1 LKHFTWPSLLLTGI
15 FLWTVP
21 GFGKDQV
28 SLNFQ
33 EVELPIFAK
42 YMSEVMGK
50 NIIIDGKVKGKI
62 SIFSPVK
69 VSREEAYGIFLSALE
84 LKGLAAIRMGRAI
97 QIVPAPLVR
106 PTLVIKVY
114 HLKYASAE
122 ELKGLLSSLMI
133 RSPVGSRASGAGQ
146 PILRRLQ
153 DIDSPIQILADK
165 HTNSLIIRA
174 TQSAQALVKPVIE
187 ELDIQRNQVYVEV
200 VILEIGVDRLRQI
213 GTDPLTVLT
222 FGKEGVLS
230 GILGLNRDPQ
240 AALKEISEAA
250 GALIGTG
257 GTASSLFF
265 PNSING
271 RLFLHF
277 LLNLTDTNLLST
289 PQILA
294 ADNERARIVVG
305 ENRPFPTGQSQTS
318 GGNTLVTIE
327 RKDVGITLEI
337 TPRVMGNGKIRL
349 QVRQEI
355 TAIQTNVAQT
365 IGTGDSQVAVGPTT
379 TKRAMD
385 STVLAQDGQT
395 LVLGGLIRDNVSIN
409 ESKLPFLGDIPGLGW
424 LFKFEE
430 RRSEKI
436 ILLVFLTP
444 HLVRN
449 TSDVENIWASKSE
462 DLNKFLLENRIAEE
476 NEARNI
482 QMREMLLPPSPPPD

>member
-1 LKHFTWPSLLLTGI
+1 MKHFTWLSLFVIGV

-21 GFGKDQV
+21 GFGKDRV
-28 SLNFQ
+28 FLNFQ
-33 EVELPIFAK
+33 DVDLPIFAK
-42 YMSEVMGK
+42 YMSEVMGT
-50 NIIIDGKVKGKI
+50 NIIIDEKVKGKI

-69 VSREEAYGIFLSALE
+69 VSRKEAYGIFLSALE
-84 LKGLAAIRMGRAI
+84 LKGLAAIRMGRSI

-106 PTLVIKVY
+106 PNLVIKVY
-114 HLKYASAE
+114 NLKYASAE

-133 RSPVGSRASGAGQ
+133 RPPVAARASGVGQ

-153 DIDSPIQILADK
+153 EIDSPIQILADK
-165 HTNSLIIRA
+165 PTNSLIIRA
-174 TQSAQALVKPVIE
+174 TQSAHALVKPVIE
-187 ELDIQRNQVYVEV
+187 ELDIQRNQVYVEA
-200 VILEIGVDRLRQI
+200 VILEIAVDRLRQI
-213 GTDPLTVLT
+213 GTDPLTVLA
-222 FGKEGVLS
+222 FGQEGAVS

-240 AALKEISEAA
+240 AALQEISQAA

-257 GTASSLFF
+257 AASSAFF
-265 PNSING
+265 PDSING

-294 ADNERARIVVG
+294 ADNEQARIVVG
-305 ENRPFPTGQSQTS
+305 ENRPFPTGQSQTV

-327 RKDVGITLEI
+327 RKDVGVTLEI
-337 TPRVMGNGKIRL
+337 TPRLMGNGKIRL
-349 QVRQEI
+349 KVRQEI

-395 LVLGGLIRDNVSIN
+395 LVLGGLIRDNITIN

-436 ILLVFLTP
+436 SLLIFLTP

-449 TSDVENIWASKSE
+449 ESDVESIRASKNK
-462 DLNKFLLENRIAEE
+462 DLNRLLLENRITEE
-476 NEARNI
+476 GDANSM
-482 QMREMLLPPSPPPD
+482 QLREKLLPFGEGG